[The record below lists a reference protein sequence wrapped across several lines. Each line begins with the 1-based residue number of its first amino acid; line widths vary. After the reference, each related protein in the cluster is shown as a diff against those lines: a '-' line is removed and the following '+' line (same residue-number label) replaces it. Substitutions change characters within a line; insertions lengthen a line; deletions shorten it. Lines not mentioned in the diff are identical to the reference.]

1 MNAWCGW
8 VMVMGALLMPL
19 GAHAATCESKGTDAD
34 AVVMAQHRAYL
45 AHDVEAFAACYAD
58 DVVITYLD
66 QERKPLVG
74 IAALRDLYGDL
85 FKRMPPGFHSEYLGK
100 LVNGPLVV
108 ISERSVGGKSGKT
121 PSGIAMFEVRDGKIT
136 HVWFTPFH

>member
-1 MNAWCGW
+1 MNSWCGW
-8 VMVMGALLMPL
+8 MAVVGALLLPL
-19 GAHAATCESKGTDAD
+19 SAHAATCDSAGSDAD

-45 AHDVEAFAACYAD
+45 AHDVDAFVACYAD

-74 IAALRDLYGDL
+74 IAALRDVYRDL

-100 LVNGPLVV
+100 LVNGPMVV
-108 ISERSVGGKSGKT
+108 VSERSVGSKSGKT
-121 PSGIAMFEVRDGKIT
+121 PSGIALFEVRDGKII
-136 HVWFTPFH
+136 HAWFTLFH